1 MLLRNRSHRRWR
13 FALAAFAGVLMMA
26 STGETQA
33 RRPRANSA
41 ERPEPVIIYR
51 REVFNY
57 TRAGRPDPFRS
68 LVGNTDV
75 GMRLEDLALRGVVY
89 HPDPSR
95 SVAVLA
101 RAGESRMIRAKV
113 GDRVGGMR
121 ILAIRPRS
129 VDVLVE
135 DLGVSRRETIEITK
149 APASSR
155 PASNAPV
162 NNAPA
167 KGGT

>member
-1 MLLRNRSHRRWR
+1 
-13 FALAAFAGVLMMA
+13 MA
-26 STGETQA
+26 PAGETQA
-33 RRPRANSA
+33 RRPRPKASQA
-41 ERPEPVIIYR
+41 PEPVIIYR
-51 REVFNY
+51 REVFDY

-75 GMRLEDLALRGVVY
+75 GMRLEDLALRGVVH

-101 RAGESRMIRAKV
+101 RAGESRMVRARV

-121 ILAIRPRS
+121 ILAIGPRS
-129 VDVLVE
+129 IDVMVE
-135 DLGVSRRETIEITK
+135 DLGVSRRETIQITKAEARSK
-149 APASSR
+149 APAS
-155 PASNAPV
+155 
-162 NNAPA
+162 NAPA